1 MTVNEMMSHLQMMID
16 NGIITGFETVG
27 TYQYSSEEGSYFD
40 EACCIDK
47 EFSEDYNNDIV
58 YIY

>member
-1 MTVNEMMSHLQMMID
+1 MTVNEVIAQLQMMIQ
-16 NGIITGFETVG
+16 NGIITGFEPFG
-27 TYQYSSEEGSYFD
+27 TYQYSCEEGSYFD
-40 EACCIDK
+40 EARCIDK